1 MSHILAIFAN
11 PYGRKARLHPALLTA
26 FPILSSIVFL
36 IPEFGA
42 ILASVGGLFLYCGVT
57 TLLAQI
63 VRDRGKTLE
72 LSLYQSW
79 GGKPS
84 VAMLRHSDTRI
95 DPITKERYRSFLN
108 NVVPNLKL
116 ASEDE
121 ERKCPEK
128 ADKGYESATSWLRA
142 CAEGREHFDLL
153 FQENINYGFRR
164 NIWALKPWAFV
175 FDAAAILLIVILNF
189 DSWIYKNGII
199 VQPIAMQNWV
209 CITVSIIHAL
219 IFAFILREKWVR
231 TAAEAYA
238 RQLLAVCDTLGFER
252 RT

>member
-1 MSHILAIFAN
+1 MSGILAMFSN
-11 PYGRKARLHPALLTA
+11 PYDRKARLQPALLTA
-26 FPILSSIVFL
+26 LPFLLSIVFL
-36 IPEFGA
+36 IPELGA
-42 ILASVGGLFLYCGVT
+42 ILASAGGLFLYCGAT
-57 TLLAQI
+57 TFLAHI
-63 VRDRGKTLE
+63 VRDRGKSVE
-72 LSLYQSW
+72 PSLYESW

-95 DPITKERYRSFLN
+95 DPTTKERYRSFLN

-121 ERKCPEK
+121 ERKFPEK

-142 CAEGREHFDLL
+142 CARKREHFDLL

-175 FDAAAILLIVILNF
+175 FDAAVILLFVILNL
-189 DSWIYKNGII
+189 DSWTYKNDTI
-199 VQPIAMQNWV
+199 VQPISIQNWV
-209 CITVSIIHAL
+209 CIAVSIIHVL
-219 IFAFILREKWVR
+219 IFAFIPREKWVR
-231 TAAEAYA
+231 TVAEAYA
-238 RQLLAVCDTLGFER
+238 RQLLAVCDTLEFER